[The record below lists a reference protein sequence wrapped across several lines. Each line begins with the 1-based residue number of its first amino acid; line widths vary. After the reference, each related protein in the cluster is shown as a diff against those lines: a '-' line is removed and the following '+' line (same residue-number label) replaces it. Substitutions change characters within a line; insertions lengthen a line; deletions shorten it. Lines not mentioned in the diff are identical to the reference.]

1 MAKRLSIYS
10 LILSLFVQTAIAD
23 EASFWVYAPSRS
35 TNSLIIVEA
44 KSEVGGL
51 SLKQSQKV
59 DLKFPAG
66 TIVAH
71 SEKPLLYVA
80 APRPDQTADK
90 ASGAVITLGGDGNY
104 SKHDLVTFEHGYS
117 YLSLDRR
124 SRFLLGA
131 YYFGGQVDVYLLD
144 ADGRPG
150 KRVAALDEGRKNAH
164 CVLPSPDNRFVYIP
178 YVKET
183 NGLFQYHFDARSG
196 SLTALQPK
204 NAQPP
209 EGTGPRHMAYHPT
222 LPVAYFSNEQHLGVS
237 VYERLDSGQLKLR
250 QVCNAVPDN
259 EPKDG
264 VSSSDIL
271 VTPDG
276 RFVFAGIRGHQRDF
290 DWISRYRVK
299 ESGELELLG
308 LTPADK
314 IPWGLTLSP
323 DGRYLLAT
331 AFQGATLTAFEIHQN
346 GDLTKAASLEW
357 DEQITDLVAR
367 SR

>member
-1 MAKRLSIYS
+1 MAKRISIAG
-10 LILSLFVQTAIAD
+10 LALGLFAQAALAD
-23 EASFWVYAPSRS
+23 DGPFRIYAPSRS

-44 KSEVGGL
+44 QPNDGGL
-51 SLKQSQKV
+51 SLKKSQKV

-71 SEKPLLYVA
+71 PEKPLLYVA
-80 APRPDQTADK
+80 APRPDLEADK
-90 ASGAVITLGGDGNY
+90 ASGAVITLDGDGNY

-117 YLSLDRR
+117 YLSLDR
-124 SRFLLGA
+124 SNRFLLGA
-131 YYFGGQVDVYLLD
+131 YYFGGQVDVYSLD
-144 ADGRPG
+144 ANGRPG

-183 NGLFQYHFDARSG
+183 NGLFQYRFDAQSG
-196 SLTALQPK
+196 SLTALEPK

-222 LPVAYFSNEQHLGVS
+222 LPTAYFSNEQHLGVS
-237 VYERLDSGQLKLR
+237 VYERLESGQLKLR

-259 EPKDG
+259 KPKDG

-299 ESGELELLG
+299 ENGELELLG

-331 AFQGATLTAFEIHQN
+331 AFQGATLTAFKIHQN
-346 GDLTKAASLEW
+346 GDLTKAASLDW
-357 DEQITDLVAR
+357 DKQITDLVAR